1 MTSIHVLAERVGGK
15 TRPPY
20 VKEVINHRACRGRA
34 ALRQGRD
41 VVEGQVQPIIVRI
54 RLPGA
59 QPGIKGSEDAA
70 PFALSWAPRFH
81 NETASVTPT
90 NPSVLPSRDYA
101 AFLFDM
107 DGTIL
112 TSIKSAERVWS
123 AWALRHGLDPVTF
136 VPTVH
141 GKRTEDTIRQL
152 GLPGVDPVAEALGIA
167 LAEIE
172 DVGDIEEIAGVG
184 RFLASLP
191 TDRWAIVTSASRAL
205 ATARIAAAGLPLPPL
220 LVSADDVK
228 RGKPNPDP
236 FLLGAQKL
244 GVAPQDCLV
253 FEDTTI
259 GLAAAESAGMDSL
272 IVTATHVHPVETHAA
287 PIPDYTDLMV
297 VATESGRLRVQRRI
311 GH

>member
-1 MTSIHVLAERVGGK
+1 MLHA
-15 TRPPY
+15 
-20 VKEVINHRACRGRA
+20 
-34 ALRQGRD
+34 
-41 VVEGQVQPIIVRI
+41 PI
-54 RLPGA
+54 
-59 QPGIKGSEDAA
+59 
-70 PFALSWAPRFH
+70 FH
-81 NETASVTPT
+81 DKAASVTPT
-90 NPSVLPSRDYA
+90 NPTVLPSREYA

-123 AWALRHGLDPVTF
+123 AWALRHGLDPVSF

-141 GKRTEDTIRQL
+141 GKRTEDTIRKL

-167 LAEIE
+167 LAEID
-172 DVGDIEEIAGVG
+172 DVADIEEIAGVG

-191 TDRWAIVTSASRAL
+191 TDRWAIVTSASRTL

-220 LVSADDVK
+220 LVSAEDVK

-259 GLAAAESAGMDSL
+259 GLAAAEAAGMDSL
-272 IVTATHVHPVETHAA
+272 VVTATHTHPVETHSH
-287 PIPDYTDLMV
+287 PIADYADLLV
-297 VATESGRLRVQRRI
+297 VRTENGLLKVQRKI